1 MNSSYSAAFC
11 NSAQAYTVETV
22 EPGLR
27 GALASLQQLLASF
40 GVFFSGLVGKF
51 VSWQLLSG
59 LCIIAPALMAIGL
72 VFMPRSPVFLLSKG
86 KEEEAKK
93 SLRFLRGPNFDVN
106 SEMKALEASLE
117 ESKAVGSIS
126 IVSLLTNR
134 VYLKPFLI
142 SMVSGTIFQQIR
154 IFVRHNWIK
163 AQVAQ
168 FLQQFCG
175 INAIF
180 SYAVTIFEVRVE
192 KKIIK
197 CHC

>member
-106 SEMKALEASLE
+106 SEMKVLEASLE

-142 SMVSGTIFQQIR
+142 SMVSSTIFQQTR
-154 IFVRHNWIK
+154 IFVREN
-163 AQVAQ
+163 V
-168 FLQQFCG
+168 L
-175 INAIF
+175 
-180 SYAVTIFEVRVE
+180 VTKTVPA
-192 KKIIK
+192 
-197 CHC
+197 